1 MEVRSIE
8 VMVRALNTARVQYL
22 IVGGLAV
29 NAHGFVR
36 LTRDVDIVLGLEPA
50 NAERGLNAL
59 LAAGRQLAIPEKP
72 AAFADAATREHWRTE
87 KNMIVLKL
95 WSDDHRRTPVD
106 IFIYEPFN
114 FTSEWPMAQHLEVCP
129 GVLAPVVSLA
139 TLLLMKETAGRPQDL
154 EDVKELKR
162 VR

>member
-59 LAAGRQLAIPEKP
+59 LAAGWQLAIPETP
-72 AAFADAATREHWRTE
+72 AAFANPAIRERWRTE

-95 WSDDHRRTPVD
+95 WSDAHRRTPIDV
-106 IFIYEPFN
+106 FIYEPFD
-114 FTSEWPMAQHLEVCP
+114 FTTECLRAEWLEVCP